1 MRWTLLLSFALIAV
15 SRPTVQG
22 VQGRGRG
29 RWVAGTRDWTRLFSV
44 DGGGEWFVCSCW
56 PFGGGLQTNRVLLFD
71 SARPC
76 TPPFRDLGP
85 TFWMC
90 IPRPRITTNPRLFRV
105 HSSIDR
111 RETED
116 RWSVRVAIVFS
127 RRGNFIYIGYHAFD
141 FDFEKQVG
149 TIFLFDLNT
158 NTRERM
164 INIVLLLTIES
175 RRWSRMER

>member
-44 DGGGEWFVCSCW
+44 DGGEEWFVCSCW

-85 TFWMC
+85 TFRMC
-90 IPRPRITTNPRLFRV
+90 IPRPRQIHAYSAFIPR
-105 HSSIDR
+105 SIAGR
-111 RETED
+111 RRIGD
-116 RWSVRVAIVFS
+116 RWEWQSCFHARVILFISVITRSISIS
-127 RRGNFIYIGYHAFD
+127 RHV
-141 FDFEKQVG
+141 EKQVG
-149 TIFLFDLNT
+149 TIFLFGLNT
-158 NTRERM
+158 NERM

-175 RRWSRMER
+175 RRWSRMERW